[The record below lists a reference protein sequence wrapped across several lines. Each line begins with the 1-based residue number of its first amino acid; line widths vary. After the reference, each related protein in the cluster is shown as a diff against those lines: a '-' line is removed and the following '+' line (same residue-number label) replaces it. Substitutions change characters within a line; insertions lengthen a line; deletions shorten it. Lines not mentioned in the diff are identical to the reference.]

1 MKHIRLLGILFAIF
15 FSTDSFSQDYQKVNI
30 SPELKTVFDKNP
42 ILMEGDVCR
51 VVETPDSI
59 LVLASAYGT
68 TKADAGF
75 KGKREATIV
84 ANRTCDKLLLEYLV
98 GSTISAS
105 DFIWEKEESKDDV
118 ATFSSYF
125 ESKTKSQVE
134 GFLKGVID
142 GGSWQMTYEDELVFF
157 RARYLAIK
165 KSELNNTSSS
175 SESPIENPSK
185 STQDSN
191 KKQGG
196 KLSEISDQT
205 GSGSAVNG
213 KGPQDDNIIV
223 IVIGESSYLG
233 NAEFSRTE
241 ALNYAEQEAIRQAYG
256 QLIEGDTLVI
266 NGEVKIDRL
275 YSAVPPGTVKHRI
288 LEEGVDPNDTDI
300 YFVRISATVSKKN
313 VKMTAE
319 NIGLLKSQMGDPK
332 IAIIPWESI
341 KESDGTVRRLAY
353 DSSPTTTALM
363 GIFAMP
369 PYYLRPIDM
378 YQSMVTKRTQQPKIW
393 EKYQK
398 MMEAGADEFDVT
410 KFGELGVS
418 ADILLKG
425 EIALHDQGKT
435 SDGVFTKFT
444 VIVTLKVVWA
454 GTGVFFTG
462 ANKEETVVAETRDQA
477 IIKAVQKME
486 PKLHVLVEDL
496 ITQWQD
502 IARNGQLIL
511 LAVDGIPKGRKGRK
525 LVKTI
530 QEGLKDVPKVKQV
543 GKTSVQ
549 DDYANFDVRFLGTAT
564 TFEEL
569 FIDWLDEELGDWL
582 DENDWDFDVS
592 VRGGSLHVAFRP
604 A

>member
-1 MKHIRLLGILFAIF
+1 MKHLGLLGILFALS

-68 TKADAGF
+68 TEASAGF

-98 GSTISAS
+98 GSTISSS
-105 DFIWEKEESKDDV
+105 DFIWEKEESKDDI

-175 SESPIENPSK
+175 SNSSSSESPIENPSK

-205 GSGSAVNG
+205 GSGSAING

-241 ALNYAEQEAIRQAYG
+241 ALNYAEQEAIRQAFG

-266 NGEVKIDRL
+266 NGEVKLDRL

-288 LEEGVDPNDTDI
+288 LEEGIDPNDTEI

-313 VKMTAE
+313 VEMTAE
-319 NIGLLKSQMGDPK
+319 NIGLLKSQLGDPK
-332 IAIIPWESI
+332 ITIIPYETLNGGRLVYDLI
-341 KESDGTVRRLAY
+341 ANHNGIDGYICYATIL
-353 DSSPTTTALM
+353 SSSNRYA
-363 GIFAMP
+363 
-369 PYYLRPIDM
+369 PID
-378 YQSMVTKRTQQPKIW
+378 
-393 EKYQK
+393 
-398 MMEAGADEFDVT
+398 G
-410 KFGELGVS
+410 
-418 ADILLKG
+418 
-425 EIALHDQGKT
+425 
-435 SDGVFTKFT
+435 
-444 VIVTLKVVWA
+444 
-454 GTGVFFTG
+454 
-462 ANKEETVVAETRDQA
+462 N
-477 IIKAVQKME
+477 
-486 PKLHVLVEDL
+486 
-496 ITQWQD
+496 
-502 IARNGQLIL
+502 
-511 LAVDGIPKGRKGRK
+511 
-525 LVKTI
+525 
-530 QEGLKDVPKVKQV
+530 
-543 GKTSVQ
+543 
-549 DDYANFDVRFLGTAT
+549 
-564 TFEEL
+564 
-569 FIDWLDEELGDWL
+569 
-582 DENDWDFDVS
+582 
-592 VRGGSLHVAFRP
+592 
-604 A
+604 

>member
-1 MKHIRLLGILFAIF
+1 MKHLQLLGILFALC
-15 FSTDSFSQDYQKVNI
+15 FSADSFSQEYQKVNI

-51 VVETPDSI
+51 VVETSDSI
-59 LVLASAYGT
+59 LVLASAYGIT
-68 TKADAGF
+68 EADAGF
-75 KGKREATIV
+75 KGKRGATIV

-98 GSTISAS
+98 GSTISGS
-105 DFIWEKEESKDDV
+105 DFIWEKEESKDDI

-142 GGSWQMTYEDELVFF
+142 GGSWEITYGDELVFF

-165 KSELNNTSSS
+165 KSELNSTSSS
-175 SESPIENPSK
+175 KTSSSVESPSENPSK

-191 KKQGG
+191 KTQDSN
-196 KLSEISDQT
+196 LSEAITD
-205 GSGSAVNG
+205 GGSAGNNKESQG
-213 KGPQDDNIIV
+213 DNIIV

-241 ALNYAEQEAIRQAYG
+241 ALNYAEQEAIRQAFG

-266 NGEVKIDRL
+266 NGEVKLDRL

-288 LEEGVDPNDTDI
+288 LEEGVDPKDDEI
-300 YFVRISATVSKKN
+300 YFVKISATVSKKN
-313 VKMTAE
+313 VEMTAE
-319 NIGLLKSQMGDPK
+319 NIGLLKSQLGDPK
-332 IAIIPWESI
+332 ITIIPYETLN
-341 KESDGTVRRLAY
+341 GHQLLY

-378 YQSMVTKRTQQPKIW
+378 HQSMVTKRTQQPKIW

-398 MMEAGADEFDVT
+398 MLEAGADGLDVI
-410 KFGELGVS
+410 KFGELGMS
-418 ADILLKG
+418 ADILVKG
-425 EIALHDQGKT
+425 EVVMRDQGKT
-435 SDGVFTKFT
+435 SDGVFTTYTILATIKAIF
-444 VIVTLKVVWA
+444 A
-454 GTGVFFTG
+454 GTGEFLAEVI
-462 ANKEETVVAETRDQA
+462 KEVSVVAETPDQA
-477 IIKAVQKME
+477 VAKAVQKIT
-486 PKLHVLVEDL
+486 PKLEVLVEKMM
-496 ITQWQD
+496 TQWQD

-511 LAVDGIPKGRKGRK
+511 LAVDGIPEGRKGRK
-525 LVKTI
+525 LVNTI
-530 QEGLKDVPKVKQV
+530 QNGLKDVPKVKQV
-543 GKTSVQ
+543 EKNSAQ
-549 DDYANFDVRFLGTAT
+549 DDYANFTVRFLGTAS

-582 DENDWDFDVS
+582 DENDMDFDVS
-592 VRGGSLHVAFRP
+592 VRGGSLYVSFRP